1 MANDTFATFQQISGL
16 GATDFLVGYRNIS
29 ETRIGYNDL
38 TNSLASGLSSFSA
51 GTYTTVNANSASWQ
65 GGNSAYTSLN
75 ANSSK
80 YESAYT
86 NLNSNSALY
95 GFISAVL
102 FS

>member
-29 ETRIGYNDL
+29 ETRISYNDL
-38 TNSLASGLSSFSA
+38 TTTLASGLSSFSA
-51 GTYTTVNANSASWQ
+51 GTYTTLNANSAKWNSTYTSVNT
-65 GGNSAYTSLN
+65 NSA
-75 ANSSK
+75 K